1 MKIYDKF
8 VIIPN
13 WLIYDKKGEINEMIK
28 EDKIGNELVATAIW
42 IYYNKTPYN
51 EVGFTIRILM
61 EKLGIDTRKKSNK
74 EKWIKIVETLI
85 EEEFITWVEKPEQ
98 LNIDSIISFFGGD
111 FNDTNFQWGIYDV

>member
-1 MKIYDKF
+1 MKMYDKF

-61 EKLGIDTRKKSNK
+61 EKLPSQRKGSA
-74 EKWIKIVETLI
+74 
-85 EEEFITWVEKPEQ
+85 FFR
-98 LNIDSIISFFGGD
+98 SFSAAH
-111 FNDTNFQWGIYDV
+111 